1 MSQVPA
7 AEAASAAGN
16 SPNYRVTSSN
26 RVADAR
32 ILLVDDSPLMLT
44 VIARHLRNYGFTNI
58 SEAADGREALAI
70 ALEWRPDIVLT
81 DLIMPNMD
89 GFELCQRLRGHA
101 SFKDIPILVLTGMDK
116 SDDRSAVFSAGAT
129 DLITKPID
137 RLELI
142 GRIRVHLDH
151 LYLIKRLSEFQKN
164 MDQELRLARSMQE
177 SLLPSKEVIAE
188 IEAAYP
194 VAIGSHYEASQG
206 LGGDLWGLVPLEN
219 GKLKVYSA
227 DFSGHGVGSALNT
240 FRLHTFM
247 SSGTRQAES
256 PAAWM
261 AQLNEYLCSVLPI
274 GQFAT
279 MFCAVIDFEAGE
291 VVHVSAGVPSQLL
304 SGSTAHE
311 PFHLIDGTGYP
322 LGLIEEA
329 TYQEVRSRF
338 APGSGLIMY
347 SDALIETPDPPRQV
361 FTPEGLAEF
370 VNLNGRGVDCR
381 RIPSE
386 IVAYLQ
392 SKAKQKP
399 DDDLTIISLFHRNVD
414 PGGDHL
420 QSVDGEVS

>member
-1 MSQVPA
+1 M
-7 AEAASAAGN
+7 
-16 SPNYRVTSSN
+16 YRVTSSN
-26 RVADAR
+26 RIADAR
-32 ILLVDDSPLMLT
+32 ILIVDDSPLMVT

-58 SEAADGREALAI
+58 SEASDGQEALDM
-70 ALEWRPDIVLT
+70 ALEWRPDLVLT

-89 GFELCQRLRGHA
+89 GFELCQRLRGHS

-151 LYLIKRLSEFQKN
+151 LYLIKRLSEFQQN
-164 MDQELRLARSMQE
+164 MDRELQLARSMQE
-177 SLLPSKEVIAE
+177 SLLPSETVVAE
-188 IEAAYP
+188 IEATYP

-219 GKLKVYSA
+219 GKLKVFSA

-247 SSGTRQAES
+247 SSGTRQADS

-261 AQLNEYLCSVLPI
+261 EQLNGYLCSVLTI

-279 MFCAVIDFEAGE
+279 MFCAVIDFNAGE
-291 VVHVSAGVPSQLL
+291 VIHASAGVPSQLL
-304 SGSTAHE
+304 SGSAAHE
-311 PFHLIDGTGYP
+311 PFRLIDGTGYP
-322 LGLIEEA
+322 LGVIKNA
-329 TYQEVRSRF
+329 TYEEVRSRF
-338 APGSGLIMY
+338 SPGSGLILY

-370 VNLNGRGVDCR
+370 VNMKCR
-381 RIPSE
+381 DMECRQIPSE
-386 IVAYLQ
+386 IVSYLQ

-399 DDDLTIISLFHRNVD
+399 DDDLTIVSLFHRNVKPD
-414 PGGDHL
+414 EGDLQPVIGGEL
-420 QSVDGEVS
+420 

>member
-1 MSQVPA
+1 M
-7 AEAASAAGN
+7 
-16 SPNYRVTSSN
+16 YRATSSN
-26 RVADAR
+26 RIADAR
-32 ILLVDDSPLMLT
+32 ILIVDDSPLMVT

-58 SEAADGREALAI
+58 SEASDGREALDM
-70 ALEWRPDIVLT
+70 ALEWRPDLVLT

-89 GFELCQRLRGHA
+89 GFELCQRLRGHS

-151 LYLIKRLSEFQKN
+151 LYLIKRLSEFQQN
-164 MDQELRLARSMQE
+164 MDRELQLARSMQE
-177 SLLPSKEVIAE
+177 SLLPSEAVIAE
-188 IEAAYP
+188 IEATYP

-219 GKLKVYSA
+219 GKLKVFSA

-247 SSGTRQAES
+247 SSGTRQADS

-261 AQLNEYLCSVLPI
+261 EQLNGYLCSVLTI

-279 MFCAVIDFEAGE
+279 MFCAVIDFNAGE
-291 VVHVSAGVPSQLL
+291 VIHASAGVPSQLL
-304 SGSTAHE
+304 SGSAAHE
-311 PFHLIDGTGYP
+311 PFRLIDGTGYP
-322 LGLIEEA
+322 LGVTKNA
-329 TYQEVRSRF
+329 TYEEVRSRF
-338 APGSGLIMY
+338 SPGSGLILY

-370 VNLNGRGVDCR
+370 VNMKCR
-381 RIPSE
+381 DMECRQIPSE
-386 IVAYLQ
+386 IVSYLQ

-399 DDDLTIISLFHRNVD
+399 DDDLTIVSLFHRNVKPD
-414 PGGDHL
+414 EGDLQPVIGGEL
-420 QSVDGEVS
+420 